1 MSIMANGKII
11 IDPSK
16 WIIDENN
23 KINFRYKIITDD
35 FNIRSATSPTYS
47 VTAPAINEIFT
58 TIKSTIVSEAVG
70 ASTTIKVNWTVEPEY
85 TDMKY
90 FVYLQTPADT
100 APIYNKTVSD
110 TSFTYVINNADPN
123 ADGTY
128 VVVVT
133 MPTTTKKVTTYTT
146 LFTKTIVI

>member
-1 MSIMANGKII
+1 MANGKII

-23 KINFRYKIITDD
+23 KINFRYRIITDD

-47 VTAPAINEIFT
+47 VDAPPINEIFT
-58 TIKSTIVSEAVG
+58 TIKSAITSESVG
-70 ASTTIKVNWTVEPEY
+70 TSTTIRVDWTVEPEY

-90 FVYLQTPADT
+90 FVYLQTPVDM
-100 APIYNKTVSD
+100 APVYNKTVSD
-110 TSFTYVINNADPN
+110 TSFTYVVNNSDPN
-123 ADGTY
+123 SSGTY

-133 MPTTTKKVTTYTT
+133 MPTTTKNISTYTT